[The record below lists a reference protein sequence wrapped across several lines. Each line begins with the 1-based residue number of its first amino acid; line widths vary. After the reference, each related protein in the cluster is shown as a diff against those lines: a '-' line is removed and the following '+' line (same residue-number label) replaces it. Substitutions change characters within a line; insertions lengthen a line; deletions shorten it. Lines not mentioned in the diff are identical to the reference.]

1 MILIKKDDIRPVK
14 TKCISDSPYS
24 SIILNKYLLEGQ
36 KAVVAR
42 SSNYF
47 IIFFLLIREGCL
59 FVDKMCLRFPRKLN
73 HHEIY

>member
-47 IIFFLLIREGCL
+47 IIIFF
-59 FVDKMCLRFPRKLN
+59 N
-73 HHEIY
+73 S